1 METEEDRTNKVEGE
15 YAAYDRKKVEKEVGP
30 PPVFKTWNRLY
41 GFILGFFA
49 FLVILLYL
57 FTKWF
62 E

>member
-1 METEEDRTNKVEGE
+1 METEKDRTNKVEEE
-15 YAAYDRKKVEKEVGP
+15 YAAYDRHMVEKEVGP

-41 GFILGFFA
+41 AFVLGFFV
-49 FLVILLYL
+49 FLVLLFYL